1 MCSDTPLHVAVPCFF
16 RLSEA
21 QVVFFFFLPLIQI
34 EELFAEKAYKANIS
48 PAETTEG
55 EETPLNSMKYLQ
67 TALGALG

>member
-1 MCSDTPLHVAVPCFF
+1 MWQYHVFLDF
-16 RLSEA
+16 LKLRWS
-21 QVVFFFFLPLIQI
+21 FFFFLPLIQI

>member
-1 MCSDTPLHVAVPCFF
+1 MWQYHAFLDFLKLRWSFF
-16 RLSEA
+16 
-21 QVVFFFFLPLIQI
+21 FFFFLPLIQI